1 MAKNMF
7 GSETYT
13 FEKFDVND
21 NISCVFRNGKT
32 KPLEEIIIDLKTYF
46 KCSPGYS
53 VVCRT
58 DDTTYKNILY
68 SDSICLSSP
77 ITYNRLNL
85 CRIMCDDVKGI
96 FVYNNGNPFLALNI
110 EGTNIN
116 TYIGDIQ
123 FTTELIYETTPPN
136 SNNIQS
142 YNNQQIKDMY
152 IENLTSTL
160 SGNIKLLEESISKIN
175 NLEAEKS
182 ILEKKITI
190 DIGDIS
196 KVAVATRVEELI
208 KAIGKIDPQKLIE
221 KDKNLVDKVN
231 KNAAVEDIKKFTA
244 TEIINLNE
252 LLHSQTF
259 IPLLQ

>member
-1 MAKNMF
+1 
-7 GSETYT
+7 
-13 FEKFDVND
+13 
-21 NISCVFRNGKT
+21 
-32 KPLEEIIIDLKTYF
+32 
-46 KCSPGYS
+46 
-53 VVCRT
+53 
-58 DDTTYKNILY
+58 
-68 SDSICLSSP
+68 
-77 ITYNRLNL
+77 
-85 CRIMCDDVKGI
+85 
-96 FVYNNGNPFLALNI
+96 
-110 EGTNIN
+110 
-116 TYIGDIQ
+116 
-123 FTTELIYETTPPN
+123 
-136 SNNIQS
+136 
-142 YNNQQIKDMY
+142 
-152 IENLTSTL
+152 
-160 SGNIKLLEESISKIN
+160 
-175 NLEAEKS
+175 LEAEKS